1 MNGKNLGNI
10 LIENYY
16 QISMEQ
22 MIVNM
27 KKEKIELLK
36 LIDEKDKQN
45 NDLNFEVNSL
55 KDDLSILKFQ
65 LEKSQ
70 KLNLYLVEERNR
82 IKNNNIELSTN
93 IKDLK
98 IVINNLYN

>member
-55 KDDLSILKFQ
+55 KDDLSILKF
-65 LEKSQ
+65 
-70 KLNLYLVEERNR
+70 
-82 IKNNNIELSTN
+82 
-93 IKDLK
+93 
-98 IVINNLYN
+98 